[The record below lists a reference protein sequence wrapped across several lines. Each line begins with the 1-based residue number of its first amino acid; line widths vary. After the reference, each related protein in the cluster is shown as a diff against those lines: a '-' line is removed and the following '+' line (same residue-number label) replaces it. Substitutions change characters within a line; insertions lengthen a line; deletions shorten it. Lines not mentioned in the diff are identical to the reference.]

1 MFLFLFYCLLVTI
14 NKKIVSFLEKSPTLK
29 FVIDGDSTDNPKTFI
44 KKAAG
49 MKEASK
55 SKDDSDGPSCSSSTN
70 YRKRRSQKE
79 VGDEKQLI
87 LKLKWSENVT
97 RTESQEKDLKLFQH
111 SLGTLGKVV
120 NEFTIICSSCNEKKT
135 VQATRSSKS
144 KVSQFK
150 LHHYESCTKSE
161 DKLSLKTKQ
170 EIKSKSIMEGYF
182 KVKKQDI
189 STEGDLQDDTC
200 SQTIEERDSDIVQD
214 DDLFEN
220 DNE

>member
-1 MFLFLFYCLLVTI
+1 M
-14 NKKIVSFLEKSPTLK
+14 
-29 FVIDGDSTDNPKTFI
+29 
-44 KKAAG
+44 
-49 MKEASK
+49 
-55 SKDDSDGPSCSSSTN
+55 
-70 YRKRRSQKE
+70 
-79 VGDEKQLI
+79 
-87 LKLKWSENVT
+87 KLKRGENVT

-111 SLGTLGKVV
+111 SLGTLEKVV
-120 NEFTIICSSCNEKKT
+120 YEFTIICSSCYEKKT

-150 LHHYESCTKSE
+150 LHHYESCTKSK

-182 KVKKQDI
+182 KLKKQDI
-189 STEGDLQDDTC
+189 STEGDSQDDTC